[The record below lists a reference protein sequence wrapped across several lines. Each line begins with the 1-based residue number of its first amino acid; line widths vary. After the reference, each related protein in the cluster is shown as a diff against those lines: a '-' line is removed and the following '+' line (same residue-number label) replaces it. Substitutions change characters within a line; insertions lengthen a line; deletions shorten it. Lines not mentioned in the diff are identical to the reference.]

1 MSTTTVDAILGGT
14 DPKCHA
20 GKCQDSG
27 CSLSMSGTPSPS
39 ALISLE
45 HCAAPVERGKPHC
58 DFLFVGGRDE
68 DPPLV
73 APIELTTGKKS
84 AYQFLRQIE
93 GGVSVAD
100 KLLPPGAA
108 FRFRP
113 VAAYERGIPRGE
125 VDKLREREN
134 RVKFRDK
141 TGRIR
146 LVRCGSNLK
155 DALNP

>member
-20 GKCQDSG
+20 DKCENSG
-27 CSLSMSGTPSPS
+27 CSLSVSGAPSPS

-45 HCAAPVERGKPHC
+45 HPDAPVPFGRSHC

-84 AYQFLRQIE
+84 AARFLRQIK

-100 KLLPPGAA
+100 KLLPPGVA

-113 VAAYERGIPRGE
+113 VAAHKRPLSRGAIN
-125 VDKLREREN
+125 VLRASG
-134 RVKFRDK
+134 VKFRDK
-141 TGRIR
+141 TERIR
-146 LVRCGSNLK
+146 LIQCGSNLK
-155 DALNP
+155 DALGL

>member
-1 MSTTTVDAILGGT
+1 MSTTTVDAIRGGT
-14 DPKCHA
+14 DPKCRA
-20 GKCQDSG
+20 RKCEDSG
-27 CSLSMSGTPSPS
+27 CSLSMLGTPSPS

-45 HCAAPVERGKPHC
+45 HPDAPVPFGQPRC

-113 VAAYERGIPRGE
+113 VAAYERGIPRAE
-125 VDKLREREN
+125 VAKLRESG
-134 RVKFRDK
+134 VAFRDK
-141 TGRIR
+141 AGRIR
-146 LVRCGSNLK
+146 LVQCGSNLK
-155 DALNP
+155 DALGL